1 MLEKSKLYKR
11 RQDTSDL
18 PYEAEGL
25 LHLLQLVFNS
35 HNTVHHLDL
44 LQAGALG
51 LLQNPGDGGDGPSC

>member
-25 LHLLQLVFNS
+25 LGCGHHLL
-35 HNTVHHLDL
+35 HLGL